1 MLFLIVMCILYIFNF
16 LFSCWKVYFGN
27 EKLLF
32 IFIVVLVSIFLFY
45 CEYKK
50 IGKMNCYCFFFR
62 QLKLMFKFFVMYVY
76 IKLFDM
82 LYN

>member
-1 MLFLIVMCILYIFNF
+1 MEVYSMLFLIVMCIFYIFNF
-16 LFSCWKVYFGN
+16 IFSCWKVYFGN

-50 IGKMNCYCFFFR
+50 NR
-62 QLKLMFKFFVMYVY
+62 
-76 IKLFDM
+76 
-82 LYN
+82 